1 MTIASFYVPR
11 RCAYRQLSAPTKLIV
26 PLVLMT
32 AAFLIGQPVLNAALV
47 VLVAVLLRLAA
58 IPAQVVRTFA
68 AVLWTLIPV
77 ITVGWTIF
85 FRSGEVLVSLG
96 PIDITTGGLYRA
108 IATDLRFTAI
118 VLAVPLI
125 LAAMPQQDLVAALR
139 WLRLPYVI
147 CFIIA
152 LALRTIPTLERDV
165 GLIRDA
171 QRSRGVELDRGGLR
185 AKLRG
190 LAAVVLPLMT
200 VSIARL
206 EIMSRVIESRGV
218 TSRRSCRTFYRRPEP
233 RLIDQLLMIGSLLAL
248 LALFAFGL
256 TPAGRAV
263 LS

>member
-11 RCAYRQLSAPTKLIV
+11 RSAYRQLSPPTKLIL
-26 PLVLMT
+26 PLVIMT
-32 AAFLIGQPVLNAALV
+32 AAFLVGQPLLNGALV
-47 VLVAVLLRLAA
+47 VLVAVLLRAAA
-58 IPAQVVRTFA
+58 IPGHVVRTFA

-85 FRSGEVLVSLG
+85 FRSGEVLLSLG

-165 GLIRDA
+165 TLIQDA

-185 AKLRG
+185 TKVRS

-200 VSIARL
+200 VSISRL
-206 EIMSRVIESRGV
+206 EVISRVIESRGV
-218 TSRRSCRTFYRRPEP
+218 TSRRPCRTFYRRPQP
-233 RLIDQLLMIGSLLAL
+233 TAMDKVVMIGSLLAL
-248 LALFAFGL
+248 FALFAFGL
-256 TPAGRAV
+256 TPAGQTV